1 MMEYH
6 RLRFALFGNTYQGS
20 KSASIQQMIASIR
33 RYDAE
38 LYVDKEYYD
47 FLKLN
52 QHLELAVFALYHRYH
67 RQQVIPLQRTPKGI
81 PMWGS
86 LFGGFFL
93 NLIKNGRLEIIV
105 SKKIRNLHIV
115 HDLIYK

>member
-1 MMEYH
+1 MEYH

-47 FLKLN
+47 FLKFN

>member
-1 MMEYH
+1 MEYH

-47 FLKLN
+47 FLKPCL
-52 QHLELAVFALYHRYH
+52 FATNS
-67 RQQVIPLQRTPKGI
+67 RQWHHSCRET
-81 PMWGS
+81 
-86 LFGGFFL
+86 
-93 NLIKNGRLEIIV
+93 
-105 SKKIRNLHIV
+105 
-115 HDLIYK
+115 